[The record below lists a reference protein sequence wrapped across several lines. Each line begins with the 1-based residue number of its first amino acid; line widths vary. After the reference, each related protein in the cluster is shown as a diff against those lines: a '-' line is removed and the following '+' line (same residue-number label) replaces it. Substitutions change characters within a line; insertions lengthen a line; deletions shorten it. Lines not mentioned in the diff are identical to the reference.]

1 MLLGRN
7 KLSEEERLSK
17 AVVRIMGNDIYVALA
32 GVLMIGTKTIDESI
46 PTACTNG
53 RDCKFGRAFVDKIT
67 DAELRFVVLHEE
79 YHKLY
84 RHLVTWR
91 YLWKIDAMLSNMAM
105 DYVINLKIVDE
116 NQPDHNGVRFAEPPE
131 GVLLDERFRNM
142 DTAQV
147 FDILR
152 KEQPPGGGN
161 GKGSGD
167 NESGEGDGQS
177 SGAGQGDDDGD
188 GGGDDKGTGLNGG
201 GLDEHDWEGAESLSE
216 EETKD
221 LERDIDEAIRQGA
234 LTAGKAGGGGNRG
247 FDDLLKVQVDWR
259 EVLREFVSNTCVGN
273 DYATYARPNRRLL
286 SQGVYMPSGI
296 SETIEELVLALD
308 TSGSIGQ
315 REITVMLTEAASI
328 LETVKPNRVRVLY
341 WGSDVVRD
349 EVYEMHELDK
359 MIASTKP
366 RDGGGT
372 DVRCVTEY
380 MREHDISPSAVIVL
394 TDGYLYGGWG
404 TWTCP
409 VLWTILDN
417 ENANPDVGKRVHIKA
432 RDM

>member
-147 FDILR
+147 FDILQA
-152 KEQPPGGGN
+152 EQPPGRGD

-188 GGGDDKGTGLNGG
+188 GDGDGGGGTGF
-201 GLDEHDWEGAESLSE
+201 DEHDWEGAESLSE

-328 LETVKPNRVRVLY
+328 LETVKPNKVRVLY

-349 EVYEMHELDK
+349 EVYEMHELDQ

>member
-147 FDILR
+147 FDILQA
-152 KEQPPGGGN
+152 EQPPGRGD

-177 SGAGQGDDDGD
+177 SGAGQGDDDSD
-188 GGGDDKGTGLNGG
+188 GGEGTGF
-201 GLDEHDWEGAESLSE
+201 DEHDWEGSESLSE

-259 EVLREFVSNTCVGN
+259 EVLREFVSNTCAGN

-328 LETVKPNRVRVLY
+328 LETVKPNKVRVLY

>member
-7 KLSEEERLSK
+7 ELTGEERLSK
-17 AVVRIMGNDIYVALA
+17 AVVKIMGHPKYVALA
-32 GVLMIGTKTIDESI
+32 GVVMVGTKTIDEGI

-53 RDCKFGRAFVDKIT
+53 RDCKFGREFISNLT

-84 RHLVTWR
+84 RHLHTWK
-91 YLWKIDAMLSNMAM
+91 YLWKIDAMIANMAM

-116 NQPDHNGVRFAEPPE
+116 NQDGFAVPPK
-131 GVLLDERFRNM
+131 GVLLDERFRDM

-147 FDILR
+147 FDILYE
-152 KEQPPGGGN
+152 EQPPTGGEQGN
-161 GKGSGD
+161 NPQG
-167 NESGEGDGQS
+167 NESGDGDE
-177 SGAGQGDDDGD
+177 QGDAKG
-188 GGGDDKGTGLNGG
+188 GTGIAETDEGRESPTNAGF
-201 GLDEHDWEGAESLSE
+201 DEHDWEGAESLSE
-216 EETKD
+216 QETKD

-234 LTAGKAGGGGNRG
+234 LTAGKAGGDGSRN

-259 EVLREFVSNTCVGN
+259 DVLREFVSNTCVGN
-273 DYATYARPNRRLL
+273 DYATYARPNRRFI
-286 SQGVYMPSGI
+286 SQGVYMPSGV
-296 SETIEELVLALD
+296 SETIEELVLAPD

-328 LETVKPNRVRVLY
+328 LETVKPNKVRVLY

-349 EVYEMHELDK
+349 EVYEMHELDQ
-359 MIASTKP
+359 MIDSTKP
-366 RDGGGT
+366 RGGGGT

-380 MREHDISPSAVIVL
+380 MRENNITPSAVVVL
-394 TDGYLYGGWG
+394 TDGYLFGGWG

-417 ENANPDVGKRVHIKA
+417 EHANPDVGKRVHIKA

>member
-32 GVLMIGTKTIDESI
+32 GVLMIGTKTIEDGV

-53 RDCKFGRAFVDKIT
+53 RDCKFGREFVAKLT
-67 DAELRFVVLHEE
+67 DTELRFVVLHEE

-91 YLWKIDAMLSNMAM
+91 YLWKIDAMLANMAM
-105 DYVINLKIVDE
+105 DYVINLKISDE
-116 NQPDHNGVRFAEPPE
+116 NQPDRSGVRFAEPPE

-147 FDILR
+147 FDILQA
-152 KEQPPGGGN
+152 EQPPGRGN

-177 SGAGQGDDDGD
+177 SGAGQGDDDSDGDSD
-188 GGGDDKGTGLNGG
+188 GGEGTGF
-201 GLDEHDWEGAESLSE
+201 DEHDWEGAESLSE

-286 SQGVYMPSGI
+286 SQGVYMPSGV
-296 SETIEELVLALD
+296 SETIEELVLAPD

-328 LETVKPNRVRVLY
+328 LETVKPNRVRILY
-341 WGSDVVRD
+341 WGSEVVRD

-380 MREHDISPSAVIVL
+380 MRENNITPSAVVVL
-394 TDGYLYGGWG
+394 TDGYLFGGWG

>member
-147 FDILR
+147 FDILQA
-152 KEQPPGGGN
+152 EQPPGRGD

-177 SGAGQGDDDGD
+177 SGAGQGDDDSDGDSD
-188 GGGDDKGTGLNGG
+188 GGGGTGF
-201 GLDEHDWEGAESLSE
+201 DEHDWEGAESLSE

-328 LETVKPNRVRVLY
+328 LETVKPNKVRVLY

-349 EVYEMHELDK
+349 EVYEMHELDQ

>member
-7 KLSEEERLSK
+7 ELTEEERLSK
-17 AVVRIMGNDIYVALA
+17 AVVKIMGHPIYVALA
-32 GVLMIGTKTIDESI
+32 GVVMIGTKTIDEST

-53 RDCKFGRAFVDKIT
+53 RDCKFGRKFIDKLT

-84 RHLVTWR
+84 RHMTTWKH
-91 YLWKIDAMLSNMAM
+91 LWKIDAMLANCAM

-116 NQPDHNGVRFAEPPE
+116 NKPDYKGDVFAVPPQ
-131 GVLLDERFRNM
+131 GVLLDERFRDM

-147 FDILR
+147 FDILQS
-152 KEQPPGGGN
+152 EQPPGDPEPDD
-161 GKGSGD
+161 SGD
-167 NESGEGDGQS
+167 NESGDGGSGEGTGLGD
-177 SGAGQGDDDGD
+177 GDDDGREPPTD
-188 GGGDDKGTGLNGG
+188 AGF
-201 GLDEHDWEGAESLSE
+201 DEHDWEGAEALSE
-216 EETKD
+216 EDTKD

-234 LTAGKAGGGGNRG
+234 LTAGKAGGNGDRS

-328 LETVKPNRVRVLY
+328 LETVKPNKVRVLY

-349 EVYEMHELDK
+349 EVYEMHELDQ
-359 MIASTKP
+359 MIDSTKP
-366 RDGGGT
+366 RGGGGT

-380 MREHDISPSAVIVL
+380 MRENNITPSAVVVL
-394 TDGYLYGGWG
+394 TDGYLFGGWG

-417 ENANPDVGKRVHIKA
+417 EHANPDVGKRVHIKA

>member
-147 FDILR
+147 FDILQA
-152 KEQPPGGGN
+152 EQPPGRGD

-177 SGAGQGDDDGD
+177 SGAGQGDDDSDGDGD
-188 GGGDDKGTGLNGG
+188 GGEGTGF
-201 GLDEHDWEGAESLSE
+201 DEHDWEGAESLSE

-328 LETVKPNRVRVLY
+328 LETVKPNKVRVLY

-349 EVYEMHELDK
+349 EVYEMHELDQ

-417 ENANPDVGKRVHIKA
+417 ENANPDIGKRVHIKA

>member
-147 FDILR
+147 FDILQA
-152 KEQPPGGGN
+152 EQPPGRGD

-177 SGAGQGDDDGD
+177 SGAGQGDDDSDGDSD
-188 GGGDDKGTGLNGG
+188 GGGGTGF
-201 GLDEHDWEGAESLSE
+201 DEHDWEGAESLSE

-259 EVLREFVSNTCVGN
+259 EVLREFVSNTCAGN

-328 LETVKPNRVRVLY
+328 LETVKPNKVRVLY

-349 EVYEMHELDK
+349 EVYEMHELDQ

-366 RDGGGT
+366 RNGGGT

-417 ENANPDVGKRVHIKA
+417 ENANPDVGKRVYIKA

>member
-147 FDILR
+147 FDILQA
-152 KEQPPGGGN
+152 EQPPGRGD

-177 SGAGQGDDDGD
+177 SGAGQGDDDSDGD
-188 GGGDDKGTGLNGG
+188 GDEGTGF
-201 GLDEHDWEGAESLSE
+201 DEHDWEGAESLSE

-328 LETVKPNRVRVLY
+328 LETVKPNKVRVLY

-349 EVYEMHELDK
+349 EVYEMHELDQ

>member
-7 KLSEEERLSK
+7 ELTAEERLSK
-17 AVVRIMGNDIYVALA
+17 AVVRIMGNDIYTALA
-32 GVLMIGTKTIDESI
+32 GVLMIGSKTIEADV

-53 RDCKFGRAFVDKIT
+53 RDCKFGREFVTKLT

-84 RHLVTWR
+84 RHMVTWK
-91 YLWKIDAMLSNMAM
+91 YLWKIDARLANCAM
-105 DYVINLKIVDE
+105 DYVINLKISDE
-116 NQPDHNGVRFAEPPE
+116 NQTRDGEGNLFAVPPE
-131 GVLLDERFRNM
+131 GALLDERFRNM

-147 FDILR
+147 FDILQAE
-152 KEQPPGGGN
+152 KPPAAGDCDD
-161 GKGSGD
+161 SGD
-167 NESGEGDGQS
+167 NESGSDDQQQGS
-177 SGAGQGDDDGD
+177 SST
-188 GGGDDKGTGLNGG
+188 TGSQNTAVGEELVSI
-201 GLDEHDWEGAESLSE
+201 DEHDWEGAESLSE
-216 EETKD
+216 EESKA

-234 LTAGKAGGGGNRG
+234 LTAGKSGGGGNRG
-247 FDDLLKVQVDWR
+247 FDNLLKVQINWR
-259 EVLREFVSNTCVGN
+259 DVLREFVSNTCVGN
-273 DYATYARPNRRLL
+273 DYATYARPNRRFL
-286 SQGVYMPSGI
+286 SQDVYMPSGV

-328 LETVKPNRVRVLY
+328 LETVKPNKVRILY
-341 WGSDVVRD
+341 WGSEVVRD

-359 MIASTKP
+359 MVATTKP

-380 MREHDISPSAVIVL
+380 MREHNITPSAVVVL
-394 TDGYLYGGWG
+394 TDGYLFGGWG

-417 ENANPDVGKRVHIKA
+417 EHANPDVGKRVHIKA

>member
-105 DYVINLKIVDE
+105 DYVINLKISDE
-116 NQPDHNGVRFAEPPE
+116 NQPDRIGVRFCEPPE

-147 FDILR
+147 FDILQA
-152 KEQPPGGGN
+152 EQPPGKGN

-188 GGGDDKGTGLNGG
+188 GDGDGGGGTGF
-201 GLDEHDWEGAESLSE
+201 DEHDWEGAESLSE

-328 LETVKPNRVRVLY
+328 LETVKPNKVRVLY

-349 EVYEMHELDK
+349 EVYEMHELDQ

>member
-147 FDILR
+147 FDILQA
-152 KEQPPGGGN
+152 EQPPGRGD

-188 GGGDDKGTGLNGG
+188 GDGDGGGGTGF
-201 GLDEHDWEGAESLSE
+201 DEHDWEGAESLSE

-328 LETVKPNRVRVLY
+328 LETVKPNKVRVLY

>member
-147 FDILR
+147 FDILQA
-152 KEQPPGGGN
+152 EQPPGRGD

-177 SGAGQGDDDGD
+177 SGAGQGDDDSDGD
-188 GGGDDKGTGLNGG
+188 GGGGTGF
-201 GLDEHDWEGAESLSE
+201 DEHDWEGAESLSE

-328 LETVKPNRVRVLY
+328 LETVKPNKVRVLY

-349 EVYEMHELDK
+349 EVYEMHELDQ

>member
-147 FDILR
+147 FDILQA
-152 KEQPPGGGN
+152 EQPPGRGD

-188 GGGDDKGTGLNGG
+188 GGEGTGF
-201 GLDEHDWEGAESLSE
+201 DEHDWEGAESLSE

-247 FDDLLKVQVDWR
+247 FDDLLKVQVDWS
-259 EVLREFVSNTCVGN
+259 EVLREFVSNTCVGS
-273 DYATYARPNRRLL
+273 DHATYARPNRRLL

-328 LETVKPNRVRVLY
+328 LETVKPNKVRVLY

-349 EVYEMHELDK
+349 EVYEMHELDQ

-380 MREHDISPSAVIVL
+380 MRENNITPSAVVVL
-394 TDGYLYGGWG
+394 TDGYLFGGWG